1 MAKLIKEEV
10 SDVSFLTEMNNG
22 KKEHYIT
29 GIFMQA
35 EQKNKNGRVY
45 PMHILR
51 NEVDRYNREYIMKNR
66 AFGELGHP
74 ECFHDKTELLT
85 VANGWKLIKD
95 VSVGE
100 EVYTLNSDTNKV
112 EIQKVTKVTNEP
124 YSGELVSFSGRGLKT
139 KVTPNHRFIVNTR
152 GKLEFVT
159 AQEALDNNLS
169 HSFIVK
175 NHEEY
180 STSDEQISIGNWK
193 IDREVFYSFLA
204 IYLSEGSTS
213 HRKGRNESYLI
224 QISQNI
230 GSKAEK
236 IQEILDALPFKFTKR
251 IRSNGKSIVWICHDL
266 SVAQELNLLGKSW
279 EKFIPKKYLT
289 AMTYKD
295 ATIFLEYYVLG
306 DGRGTIK
313 TKNVKCDVFSVSEK
327 LIDDITQVALIAGIA
342 TRKYFKD
349 DFKDY
354 TFAGRTIKAENKR
367 PIYFCQL
374 LTTKGTYLDK
384 RFISI
389 EKEHYEGTVHCI
401 TVPNGTFYARD
412 EGYTFWTGNS
422 PTINLDRVSHMITSL
437 TQHGNNYEGKAKIL
451 GTPNGKIVESLLLG
465 GANLGV
471 STRGVGSLKP
481 QNGYQLVQD
490 DFHLSTA
497 ADIVADPSAPDAWV
511 TGIMEGTEWVLTNTG
526 WKAVQY
532 ENARKQIKEASQQD
546 IERVALVLWTDYISK
561 L

>member
-1 MAKLIKEEV
+1 MAKIIKEEV
-10 SDVSFLTEMNNG
+10 SDVNFLTEMNNG

-29 GIFMQA
+29 GVFMQA
-35 EQKNKNGRVY
+35 EKKNKNGRVY

-51 NEVDRYNREYIMKNR
+51 NEVDRYNKDYITKNR

-85 VANGWKLIKD
+85 VNEGWKFIKD
-95 VSVGE
+95 VSIGE
-100 EVYTLNSDTNKV
+100 EVYTLNPETNV
-112 EIQKVTKVTNEP
+112 IEVQKVTKVTNEP
-124 YSGELVSFSGRGLKT
+124 YAGEMISFSGRGFKT

-175 NHEEY
+175 THDDIT
-180 STSDEQISIGNWK
+180 TSDDMITIGDWEVE
-193 IDREVFYSFLA
+193 REAFYPFLA
-204 IYLSEGSTS
+204 LYLSEGSTS
-213 HRKGRNESYLI
+213 HRKGRNESYVVNI
-224 QISQNI
+224 FQNL
-230 GSKAEK
+230 GPKADK
-236 IQEILDALPFKFTKR
+236 IQEILDMLPFKFTR
-251 IRSNGKSIVWICHDL
+251 DTRRDGKSVVWRCHDI
-266 SVAQELNLLGKSW
+266 SIAKELYILGKSW
-279 EKFIPKKYLT
+279 EKYIPKKYLT
-289 AMTYKD
+289 QMTHKD
-295 ATIFLEYYVLG
+295 ATLFLEYYVLG
-306 DGRGTIK
+306 DGRGNMK
-313 TKNVKCDVFSVSEK
+313 TKNTKCDVFSTSEH
-327 LIDDITQVALIAGIA
+327 LLNDITQVALIAGIA
-342 TRKYFKD
+342 TRKYSKS
-349 DFKDY
+349 DFKNY
-354 TFAGRTIKAENKR
+354 TFAGRTIEAKNKR

-384 RFISI
+384 RFLAV
-389 EKEHYEGTVHCI
+389 EKENYEGTIHCI

-437 TQHGNNYEGKAKIL
+437 SPDGTNFIGKAKIL
-451 GTPNGKIVESLLLG
+451 DTPNGKIVKSLLDG

-481 QNGYQLVQD
+481 QSGVQLVQD
-490 DFHLSTA
+490 DFHLATA

-511 TGIMEGTEWVLTNTG
+511 SGIMESTEWVLTNSG
-526 WKAVQY
+526 WKPVHY
-532 ENARKQIKEASQQD
+532 EKARKMIKEASKSE
-546 IERVALVLWTDYISK
+546 IEDVALKLWTNYISK

>member
-10 SDVSFLTEMNNG
+10 SEVNFLTEMNNG

-29 GIFMQA
+29 GVFMQA

-45 PMHILR
+45 PMHILQ
-51 NEVDRYNREYIMKNR
+51 NEVDRYNRDYIKKNR

-85 VANGWKLIKD
+85 VNGGWKLIKD

-100 EVYTLNSDTNKV
+100 EVYTLNPNTNRV
-112 EIQKVTKVTNEP
+112 EVQKVINVTNEP
-124 YSGELVSFSGRGLKT
+124 FSGELISFNGRGFKT

-152 GKLEFVT
+152 GKLQFVT

-175 NHEEY
+175 THNETDY
-180 STSDEQISIGNWK
+180 SEDAIRIGDFE
-193 IDREVFYSFLA
+193 IDREVFFPFLA
-204 IYLSEGSTS
+204 IYLSEGWTT
-213 HRKGRNESYLI
+213 HRKGRDQSYVI
-224 QISQNI
+224 KIAQNV
-230 GSKAEK
+230 GPKADK
-236 IQEILDALPFKFTKR
+236 FQDILDKLPFNFSKNFR
-251 IRSNGKSIVWICHDL
+251 REGKAIVWSCNNIDL
-266 SVAQELNLLGKSW
+266 AKELFPIGKSW
-279 EKFIPKKYLT
+279 EKYIPRKYLDS
-289 AMTYKD
+289 MTFKD
-295 ATIFLEYYVLG
+295 ATLFIEYYVLG
-306 DGRGTIK
+306 DGRGSLK
-313 TKNVKCDVFSVSEK
+313 TKNTKCDVFSVSEK

-342 TRKYFKD
+342 TRKYSKS

-354 TFAGRTIKAENKR
+354 TFAGRTIEAKNKR

-374 LTTKGTYLDK
+374 LNTKGTYLDK
-384 RFISI
+384 RFMSI
-389 EKEHYEGTVHCI
+389 DKEQYEGTIHCI
-401 TVPNGTFYARD
+401 TVDNGTFYARD

-437 TQHGNNYEGKAKIL
+437 SPEGTNFIGKAKIL
-451 GTPNGKIVESLLLG
+451 DTPNGKIVKSLLDG

-481 QNGYQLVQD
+481 QSGVQLVQD
-490 DFHLSTA
+490 DFHLATA

-511 TGIMEGTEWVLTNTG
+511 TGIMESADWVLTNAG
-526 WKAVQY
+526 WKPIQY
-532 ENARKQIKEASQQD
+532 EKARTMLKEASKSE
-546 IERVALVLWTDYISK
+546 IEDVALKLWTNYISK